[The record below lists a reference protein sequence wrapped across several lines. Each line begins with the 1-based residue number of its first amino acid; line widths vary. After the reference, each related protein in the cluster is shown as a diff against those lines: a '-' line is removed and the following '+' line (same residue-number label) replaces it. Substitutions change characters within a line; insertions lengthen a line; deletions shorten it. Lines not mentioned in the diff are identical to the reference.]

1 MSLDP
6 KADARDAR
14 FYRWFAAQSPHELSL
29 EAEKSVWDEAWRQAL
44 EWERM
49 ESGR

>member
-1 MSLDP
+1 MLDP

-14 FYRWFAAQSPHELSL
+14 FYRWFMAQSAHELSA
-29 EAEKSVWDEAWRQAL
+29 EASKQVWDEAWRQAL
-44 EWERM
+44 EWQRM